1 MECEYAKD
9 KLSEALVL
17 ARTRATDFESVKKL
31 NFWGSGIRDV
41 SVVKKLPNLE
51 VCSLS
56 VNNISTLKDFSQC
69 ENLREL
75 FIRKNQIED
84 LSEICHLKTLPNLR
98 NLWLADNPCD
108 QTENYRNTV
117 LKTLPNLQKLDNIVV
132 TEDDLLQ
139 AEDLGLDLSEN
150 DSQECNN
157 EMTQDL
163 CEDKLETQDMCEEKV
178 ETQNLCEDKVEK
190 DTTQSEND
198 NKIIPT
204 SNGALNKVGNDK
216 EKVKDKPLED
226 SMLDPVTLSWEET
239 NKIREELG
247 LKPLP
252 LEKITSPKPV
262 PRSKEKSRNAHVLQ
276 AVLILLRELDK
287 DSLEIVQNTIQ
298 RKLSTDT

>member
-1 MECEYAKD
+1 MECEYGKD

-56 VNNISTLKDFSQC
+56 VNNITTLKDFSHC
-69 ENLREL
+69 ENLKEL
-75 FIRKNQIED
+75 FIRKNNIKD
-84 LSEICHLKTLPNLR
+84 LSEICHLKSLPNLR

-108 QTENYRNTV
+108 QTENYRQTV
-117 LKTLPNLQKLDNIVV
+117 LKTLPNLQKLDNIAV
-132 TEDDLLQ
+132 TDDDLSQ
-139 AEDLGLDLSEN
+139 ADELGVDLSE
-150 DSQECNN
+150 DFSQEEVETEVIHDEEKDSEQEVSQECC
-157 EMTQDL
+157 EGEKELEKL
-163 CEDKLETQDMCEEKV
+163 CENETFKKTNGAINRKDRETKEEKK
-178 ETQNLCEDKVEK
+178 TDK
-190 DTTQSEND
+190 S
-198 NKIIPT
+198 
-204 SNGALNKVGNDK
+204 LR
-216 EKVKDKPLED
+216 D

-252 LEKITSPKPV
+252 IEKITSPKPV
-262 PRSKEKSRNAHVLQ
+262 PSSKERSRNAHVLQ

-298 RKLSTDT
+298 RKLSPESST